1 MLEWINKYVLGA
13 AVPLCLLGVG
23 IYYTVALRFFPFT
36 RLRTIFGYFAKGEK
50 QEGTSP
56 LRALSLA
63 LAGTLGV
70 GNIVGVSSAIYLG
83 GFGAIFWMWM
93 SALAAMILKYAEIVL
108 AMRHRR
114 REGGGFRGGAPYYI
128 RDIFTARGL
137 PRLGAAVA
145 IVFAVLCIADALFMG
160 CIIQVNAVSS
170 SLSGVLSVPPLLSG
184 AVLAVICFLLLSVGE
199 GNVGAVTEK
208 LVPLMS
214 LGYVVLSL
222 FCIFLRRGDLWWA
235 LGKIFAD
242 AFRIESAAGGIF
254 GFLFSRAL
262 RFGSMR
268 GLLSN
273 EAGCGTS
280 PIAHA
285 SSSAKSPVEQ
295 GFFGLV
301 EVFVDTILLC
311 SMTALVVVLNYD
323 AASAFGEDPMMMTLR
338 AYSASFSDGAA
349 VAVEAFLAVAV
360 LLFGFATLICW
371 AHYGIESLAYLSPR
385 RGVRQGFV
393 LVYCLFAV
401 IGAVSAPSSV
411 WTAADLAIGAMT
423 LINVAVL
430 FLGRREV
437 RRETFLY
444 FGFDEK
450 R

>member
-1 MLEWINKYVLGA
+1 MLEWINRYVLGT

-23 IYYTVALRFFPFT
+23 VYFTAALRFFPFT
-36 RLRTIFGYFAKGEK
+36 RFRTILGYFAKGERR
-50 QEGTSP
+50 EGTSP
-56 LRALSLA
+56 LRALCLA

-83 GFGAIFWMWM
+83 GFGAVFWMWI

-114 REGGGFRGGAPYYI
+114 RQGSGFRGGAPYYI
-128 RDIFTARGL
+128 SDLLGARGF
-137 PRLGAAVA
+137 PKVGAATA
-145 IVFAVLCIADALFMG
+145 AVFAVLCIADALFMG

-170 SLSGVLSVPPLLSG
+170 SLAGVLSVPPLVSG
-184 AVLAVICFLLLSVGE
+184 AVLAVVCLLLLSVGE
-199 GNVGAVTEK
+199 GNVGAVTER

-214 LGYVVLSL
+214 LAYVVLSL
-222 FCIFLRRGDLWWA
+222 WCIFLRRGGLGWA
-235 LGKIFAD
+235 IGKILAD

-254 GFLFSRAL
+254 GFLFSRSL

-285 SSSAKSPVEQ
+285 SSNAKSPVEQ

-311 SMTALVVVLNYD
+311 SMTAFVVVLNYD
-323 AASAFGEDPMMMTLR
+323 TASAFGENPMMMTLR
-338 AYSASFSDGAA
+338 AYSASFSGGAA

-371 AHYGIESLAYLSPR
+371 AHYGIESLAYLSGR
-385 RGVRQGFV
+385 KGVRRGFV
-393 LVYCLFAV
+393 LVYCFFAV
-401 IGAVSAPSSV
+401 VGALSAPSSV